1 MIRFK
6 RYVESKL
13 DKCHL
18 TSLEC
23 QALLLRKLRE
33 AIDDSGDVYDS
44 TPGQYSK
51 AFLSLVTNPLCF
63 YHCYR
68 DSATIFCFGHGC
80 NTEYRY
86 YAEFALTTDREA
98 IYLRLNTKGED
109 GKRIHLLNTRFT
121 EDEMMDFVNYLT
133 YEDPEWID

>member
-1 MIRFK
+1 MIVFK
-6 RYVESKL
+6 RYQESKM

-44 TPGQYSK
+44 ISGQYSK
-51 AFLSLVTNPLCF
+51 AFLALVTDPHYFC
-63 YHCYR
+63 HGYR
-68 DSATIFCFGHGC
+68 DSGTIFNFGHGYS
-80 NTEYRY
+80 TAYRY
-86 YAEFALTTDREA
+86 HAKFAFTMDKEA
-98 IYLRLNTKGED
+98 VYLQLNTNDED
-109 GKRIHLLNTRFT
+109 GKCVHLLNTRFT
-121 EDEMMDFVNYLT
+121 EDEMTDFVDYLT